1 MRADNVRCQRKWE
14 ERNGKCVPTKITEQT
29 NRMYVKK
36 SPGWENFGDAVSSLL
51 PYV

>member
-1 MRADNVRCQRKWE
+1 MRADNVRCQRNDMYE
-14 ERNGKCVPTKITEQT
+14 GKCWPTKITEQT